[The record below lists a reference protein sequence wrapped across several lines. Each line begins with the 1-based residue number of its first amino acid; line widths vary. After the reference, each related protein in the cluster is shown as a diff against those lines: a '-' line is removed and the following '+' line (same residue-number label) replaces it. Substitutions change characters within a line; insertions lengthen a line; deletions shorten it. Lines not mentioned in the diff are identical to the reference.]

1 MQMRPQ
7 EKEKEQTA
15 NRSIFPEQMKI
26 IIVRIDRV
34 LLHSLGAK
42 QSAVIEIGAAPSS
55 DERRCF
61 PFFNRSMPEV
71 EPNLRG
77 IQRILGAVGKEV
89 AFLDHHYRRTADN

>member
-34 LLHSLGAK
+34 LLHPFGAK
-42 QSAVIEIGAAPSS
+42 QSAVIEIGAASSS
-55 DERRCF
+55 DHRRRF
-61 PFFNRSMPEV
+61 PFFKRSMPEI
-71 EPNLRG
+71 EPNWRG
-77 IQRILGAVGKEV
+77 TESILGAVGEDV
-89 AFLDHHYRRTADN
+89 AFLDNQYRRTADD